1 MALYILAIVI
11 PLLIILVISS
21 KIEVYRRTK
30 KLNEKVAG
38 HDNTDVKIPLK
49 VIDRILSYFKFTAKY
64 ESRPIRHMETMRNI
78 DRRQTQT
85 KFN

>member
-38 HDNTDVKIPLK
+38 HDTDVKIPLK

-64 ESRPIRHMETMRNI
+64 ESKPIRHMETMRNI